1 MQRKIEEPEGEK
13 KFKEI
18 NPSTWKA
25 ENVDDSIT
33 GFLVSKE
40 PGDAA
45 SSMSAKY
52 HLDCDGDIVLVW
64 GCKILDDKLKLVEL
78 GSLVRITYKG
88 TDTNARKQE
97 YKLYMVEVAE

>member
-25 ENVDDSIT
+25 ENKGDSMT

-40 PGDAA
+40 AGDPTK
-45 SSMSAKY
+45 SMSAKY
-52 HLDCDGDIVLVW
+52 HLDCNGDIVLVW

-78 GSLVRITYKG
+78 GSLIRITYEG
-88 TDTNARKQE
+88 TETNARKQE
-97 YKLYMVEVAE
+97 YKLFKVEVAE